1 MCSSSKV
8 SIPTRGYTTAAAAQ
22 QRPDD
27 TFTLATGPL
36 PGAPEMLEETLPAL
50 GGPVY
55 VVAPALP
62 PPGGAP
68 SALAKATQLSLQAF
82 AAQIQAGDV
91 LAAGRTLGALLEL
104 DEPRAIACAAT
115 FAARV
120 RSEAGFFRR
129 MMQLRGQVQ
138 AGENQRVLALLFD
151 CFGLSQA
158 EAAAVVQTLR
168 RRLRLED

>member
-1 MCSSSKV
+1 
-8 SIPTRGYTTAAAAQ
+8 
-22 QRPDD
+22 
-27 TFTLATGPL
+27 
-36 PGAPEMLEETLPAL
+36 MLEETLPAL

-82 AAQIQAGDV
+82 AAQVQAGDL

-138 AGENQRVLALLFD
+138 AGDNQRVLALLFD